1 MKPADREPSLDDL
14 LADIHDLIDDE
25 QTPEASRPL
34 TAEDITIDFDDLSYG
49 AYTPEPEPAPKPKAY
64 WTQTQ
69 KLPKHVAKLQ
79 QNQEQ
84 AYAEWLYAQD
94 HRTAPETH
102 HTRHV
107 PEQEEEIQP
116 IVKKKHRFRNA
127 LLVLLTLAIL
137 LFAAVAFLLPKQP
150 QSDAGLGARRQGV
163 STILLA
169 GTDQDGTRTDTLM
182 LLTADR
188 SNGML
193 SLVSIPRD
201 TLVNGS
207 YNIPKINSVYGANN
221 GGAEG
226 IEMLMTRVAECI
238 GFRPDGYILIQMSG
252 LEALVDTMGGVT
264 FDVPVDMYYND
275 PTQDLFINLTAGRQT
290 LSGKEAMGVLRYRAG
305 YADADL
311 GRVQVQR
318 SFLSAAIDQLISL
331 EGIAKAPQLLSVLLS
346 HTDSDLTTAHYLWLA
361 ETALLADHGNIQTAT
376 LPGSARNIYGGS
388 YYVLDPALVAQTVN
402 TYCNPYQTEITTDH
416 LTIRQ
421 G

>member
-1 MKPADREPSLDDL
+1 MKPDDREPSLDDL

-25 QTPEASRPL
+25 QPQEASQPL
-34 TAEDITIDFDDLSYG
+34 TADDITIDFDLYG
-49 AYTPEPEPAPKPKAY
+49 DYIPEPEPEPAPKPKAY

-94 HRTAPETH
+94 HRPMPPEKPQI
-102 HTRHV
+102 
-107 PEQEEEIQP
+107 PEQEAPQKP
-116 IVKKKHRFRNA
+116 VKKKHRLRNT
-127 LLVLLTLAIL
+127 LLVLLLLAAL
-137 LFAAVAFLLPKQP
+137 LLAAVTLLLPRQP
-150 QSDAGLGARRQGV
+150 VSDAGLGARKQGF
-163 STILLA
+163 STVLLA
-169 GTDQDGTRTDTLM
+169 GTDEGGTRTDTLM
-182 LLTADR
+182 LLSADR
-188 SNGML
+188 RSGML

-238 GFRPDGYILIQMSG
+238 GFRPDGYILIEMSG
-252 LEALVDTMGGVT
+252 LEELVDAMGGVT
-264 FDVPVDMYYND
+264 YDVPVDMYYND
-275 PTQDLFINLTAGRQT
+275 PSQDLFINLTAGRQT

-318 SFLSAAIDQLISL
+318 SFLSAAIEQLVSV
-331 EGIAKAPQLLSVLLS
+331 EGLVKAPQLLSVLIA
-346 HTDSDLTTAHYLWLA
+346 HTDSDLTAAHYLWLA
-361 ETALLADHGNIQTAT
+361 ESALLADRSNILTAT
-376 LPGSARNIYGGS
+376 LPGSARYIYGGS
-388 YYVLDPALVAQTVN
+388 YYVLDPASVVQTVN
-402 TYCNPYQTEITTDH
+402 AYCNPYKTEITTDH